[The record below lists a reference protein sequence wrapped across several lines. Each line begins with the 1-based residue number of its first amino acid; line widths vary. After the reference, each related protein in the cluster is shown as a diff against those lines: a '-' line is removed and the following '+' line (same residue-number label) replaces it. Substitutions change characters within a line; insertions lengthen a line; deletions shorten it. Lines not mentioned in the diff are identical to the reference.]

1 MGTMEHRL
9 PEGYAIDAM
18 TREEASLLDDWAASE
33 GWNPGVNDIEV
44 AWGVDPQAFIALRR
58 GNELIGGGSIIS
70 YRGAAG
76 FMGLFIVRADHR
88 GQGLGAVLWHERLRR
103 LRLRLEPN
111 APIGMDGVLDMVP
124 FYERGGFEFLYRDLR
139 YQGMAASRRDAAAVP
154 LEDVDFARIDAYDR
168 LHVEAPRTDFLLAWL
183 AQGGGAGVALIDNG
197 KFRGYGFL
205 RPCRQGYKVGPAFAD
220 NATCGERLL
229 HSLLSLVTGEQVQL
243 DVPEPNEAAVR
254 LVESMG
260 WTRSFACA
268 RMVNGRKPDLPVK
281 RIFVVTSFEFG

>member
-1 MGTMEHRL
+1 MKHRL
-9 PEGYAIDAM
+9 PKGYAIHAM
-18 TREEASLLDDWAASE
+18 NREEASLLDDWAAGE
-33 GWNPGVNDIEV
+33 GRNPGVNDIDV
-44 AWGVDPQAFIALRR
+44 AWGVDPQAFIALR
-58 GNELIGGGSIIS
+58 L
-70 YRGAAG
+70 
-76 FMGLFIVRADHR
+76 
-88 GQGLGAVLWHERLRR
+88 
-103 LRLRLEPN
+103 
-111 APIGMDGVLDMVP
+111 GMDGVLDMMP

-139 YQGMAASRRDAAAVP
+139 YQGMAASRRDAAAVR

-183 AQGGGAGVALIDNG
+183 AQGGGAGVALIDDG

-220 NATCGERLL
+220 DATCGERLL
-229 HSLLSLVTGEQVQL
+229 HSLLSLVAGEQAQL
-243 DVPEPNEAAVR
+243 DVPEPNETAVC
-254 LVESMG
+254 LVGSMG